1 MKRLI
6 PYTGYLF
13 FITAIILVFLSAGS
27 FMRISGDPNLKVA
40 YIIYAVLMFGDAIAM
55 LICGLYINRRVKI
68 IYWFAV
74 IVLALNIMLSIF
86 DQFGLADFLFVLLN
100 IVTVIPLIVYRK
112 DFLPQ

>member
-27 FMRISGDPNLKVA
+27 FMRISGDPNVKVA
-40 YIIYAVLMFGDAIAM
+40 YIVYAVLMFSDAIAM

-74 IVLALNIMLSIF
+74 IVLSLNIMLSIF
-86 DQFGLADFLFVLLN
+86 DQFGLADFLFVMLN
-100 IVTVIPLIVYRK
+100 IVTLIPLIVYRK